1 MQIRFDWWRWLVICA
16 LGMMVLSMM
25 CRCTTTRYVTV
36 PEYHTQYVTA
46 RDTVRQT
53 DSVMVRDSVLVRM
66 AGDTVYYYKYRDRVA
81 YKDRYHSKTDTLIV
95 RDSIPY
101 RVEVTKE
108 MSKTDRAFLKLGR
121 IAAVV
126 MFIGIIILIGWI
138 FRKYKDCFLS

>member
-1 MQIRFDWWRWLVICA
+1 MICA

-25 CRCTTTRYVTV
+25 CRCTTTRYVSV

-46 RDTVRQT
+46 RDTLRQI

-66 AGDTVYYYKYRDRVA
+66 SGDTVYYYKYRDRVA
-81 YKDRYHSKTDTLIV
+81 YKDRYHAKTDTMMV

-101 RVEVTKE
+101 RVKVTKE
-108 MSKTDRAFLKLGR
+108 LSKTDKAFLKLGR

-126 MFIGIIILIGWI
+126 LFIGIIALICWI
-138 FRKYKDCFLS
+138 FRKYK